1 MEVVFYGALT
11 TLWWCFHVCPPPIP
25 PPLEIQQVF
34 RDRWFS
40 FIFVRILGP
49 IFSPINLP
57 LRKRTFSILGKHLE
71 GRDMSKELEVLEIGI
86 GGGANLPVYP
96 ENSRLTAVDMNESF
110 KKYFSDNQRSI
121 RMLSTR
127 GLF

>member
-11 TLWWCFHVCPPPIP
+11 TLWWMSSMSVLLPF
-25 PPLEIQQVF
+25 LLLLKFSKFF

-57 LRKRTFSILGKHLE
+57 LRKKTFSILGKHLK
-71 GRDMSKELEVLEIGI
+71 GRDTSKELEVLEIGI
-86 GGGANLPVYP
+86 GGGANLQFYP
-96 ENSRLTAVDMNESF
+96 ENSKLTAVDMNESF
-110 KKYFSDNQRSI
+110 KKYFF
-121 RMLSTR
+121 
-127 GLF
+127 G